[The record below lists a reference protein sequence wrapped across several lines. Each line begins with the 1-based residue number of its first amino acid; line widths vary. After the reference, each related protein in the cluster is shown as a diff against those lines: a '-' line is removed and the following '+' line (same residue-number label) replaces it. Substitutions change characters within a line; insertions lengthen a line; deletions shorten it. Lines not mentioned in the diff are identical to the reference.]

1 MDVLKALRELKKIIE
16 KQVPEE
22 NFIRLNEVFLNNPF
36 KEEHKDMLGYLLVKF
51 YPGRPEKLKAL
62 ARELISRKEK
72 TYLSKESCYEL
83 LSKNPEAFGLAK
95 RWKLSGRE
103 WLDMAV

>member
-1 MDVLKALRELKKIIE
+1 
-16 KQVPEE
+16 
-22 NFIRLNEVFLNNPF
+22 
-36 KEEHKDMLGYLLVKF
+36 MLGYLLVKF
-51 YPGRPEKLKAL
+51 YPGRPEKLKSL

-103 WLDMAV
+103 WLDMAVERLSEGFYGIASQIIEYNLPKNADL